1 MDQGIGS
8 RYAEARWHLRPSL
21 HGHEIP
27 PGRQYGLRSESRCA
41 RVAAPGSDR
50 STRID
55 ASQGL
60 LGQGQRC
67 DRAAPGPGCAH
78 GRRPARSLRGG
89 RSLSFR
95 PLARSVKQLVL
106 ALEEFRSLGIDFI
119 SHQEALDTSTPMGEA
134 MFAIIAAMAQLER
147 SIIRER
153 VQAGIAHA
161 RLRGTGLVA
170 RLGGRGWCSTGRRL
184 WNFGHTG

>member
-1 MDQGIGS
+1 MGYDQNPAVQDQPLQDLI
-8 RYAEARWHLRPSL
+8 A
-21 HGHEIP
+21 
-27 PGRQYGLRSESRCA
+27 
-41 RVAAPGSDR
+41 
-50 STRID
+50 
-55 ASQGL
+55 
-60 LGQGQRC
+60 QRGWTLYKVFC
-67 DRAAPGPGCAH
+67 DRVSGATE
-78 GRRPARSLRGG
+78 RRPGLDALMADARRGAFEVVVV
-89 RSLSFR
+89 FR
-95 PLARSVKQLVL
+95 FDRFARSVKQLVL
-106 ALEEFRSLGIDFI
+106 ALEELRSLGIDFI